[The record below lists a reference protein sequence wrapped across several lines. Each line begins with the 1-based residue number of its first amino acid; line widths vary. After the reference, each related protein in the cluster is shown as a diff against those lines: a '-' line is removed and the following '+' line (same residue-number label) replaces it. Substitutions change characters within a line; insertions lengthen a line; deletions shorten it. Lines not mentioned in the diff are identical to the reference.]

1 MSLFA
6 LCGIAVISAI
16 LCLLLRESGSKMS
29 PFVAIAAGVILL
41 SSAVLSLSGIMERL
55 SVLSET
61 AHLGDAMG
69 TACKAVGLGYIT
81 EIGGGI
87 CRDLG
92 ESATAARLEI
102 CGKLSILLS
111 GLPFLLSVFEE
122 ALSHVA

>member
-1 MSLFA
+1 MSLSA
-6 LCGIAVISAI
+6 LCGIAIVSAI
-16 LCLLLRESGSKMS
+16 LCLLLRESGSKLS
-29 PFVAIAAGVILL
+29 PFVAIAAGVLLL
-41 SSAVLSLSGIMERL
+41 SNAVLSLSGVLEKL
-55 SVLSET
+55 TVLSEN
-61 AHLGDAMG
+61 ARLGEAME

-92 ESATAARLEI
+92 EGATAARLEI

>member
-1 MSLFA
+1 M
-6 LCGIAVISAI
+6 SAI

-29 PFVAIAAGVILL
+29 PFVAIAAGVLLL
-41 SSAVLSLSGIMERL
+41 SNAVLSLSGIMERL
-55 SVLSET
+55 SALSEN
-61 AHLGDAMG
+61 ARLGEAMQ

-92 ESATAARLEI
+92 EAATASRLEI
-102 CGKLSILLS
+102 CGRLSIVLT

-122 ALSHVA
+122 ALSYVA